1 MPENILIKPSIQ
13 KCFDSF
19 IQRGR
24 VLFISAPCGF
34 GKTVLADALLAD
46 RSVLRMSVGSPDFS
60 LAALPENWDI
70 LLLDD
75 FQLMQEDAD
84 QDTLCELIRSK
95 PDKRFALLSRGIPP
109 FPLLHGSCSQQ
120 RPGHWRSV
128 LHLFPPILPESA

>member
-60 LAALPENWDI
+60 LAALPENWNI

-75 FQLMQEDAD
+75 FQLM
-84 QDTLCELIRSK
+84 
-95 PDKRFALLSRGIPP
+95 
-109 FPLLHGSCSQQ
+109 
-120 RPGHWRSV
+120 
-128 LHLFPPILPESA
+128 